1 MIAASEAGIE
11 LTRTYAS
18 TVTAVV
24 RRPETAVFAMSMPSE
39 PPENLRANPA
49 RPSTTVVPTAT
60 PSCAG
65 EEPSKSNRLPEVP
78 RVSRSSHVSGDAAFV
93 TLKYA
98 PISDGARPRSQM
110 RTSSIPPLN
119 RSRLAAAYRP
129 IASQYPLDDKGRPVR
144 IRGTSKAPLM

>member
-1 MIAASEAGIE
+1 
-11 LTRTYAS
+11 
-18 TVTAVV
+18 
-24 RRPETAVFAMSMPSE
+24 
-39 PPENLRANPA
+39 
-49 RPSTTVVPTAT
+49 
-60 PSCAG
+60 
-65 EEPSKSNRLPEVP
+65 KSNRLPEVP

-129 IASQYPLDDKGRPVR
+129 IASQYPLHDKGRPVR
-144 IRGTSKAPLM
+144 IRGTATPQRVRRRGRRSVSVVDVVPAMVPV